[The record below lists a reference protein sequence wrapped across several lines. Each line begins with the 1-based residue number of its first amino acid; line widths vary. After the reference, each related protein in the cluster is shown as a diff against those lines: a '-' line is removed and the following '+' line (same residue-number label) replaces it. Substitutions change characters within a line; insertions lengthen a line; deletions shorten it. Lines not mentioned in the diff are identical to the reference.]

1 MVSDIGIFSA
11 AITIAAGA
19 VSTAWSQ
26 GRIGEAVAG
35 MLAER
40 PENIGIG
47 LILTVLPETGLVL
60 SFVIAIIL
68 LFVV

>member
-1 MVSDIGIFSA
+1 MVSDIGILAA
-11 AITIAAGA
+11 AIVMSVGAGT
-19 VSTAWSQ
+19 TAWAQ
-26 GRIGEAVAG
+26 GRIGESVAG

-40 PENIGIG
+40 PESTGIG

-60 SFVIAIIL
+60 AFVVSIIL